1 MKYTVEPGRWIYR
14 NGEPF
19 VSIGCAHTSTATG
32 GAAINPTEADAL
44 TRRVAVWLNREEDDG
59 ESRDD
64 VFAAGFE
71 SKHTPGPWSVNGII
85 YNEDAS
91 APTGRRSTLT
101 GPTVTAD
108 VLLVSGVNG
117 QVAEIRRGSN
127 GVGPFGIADARL
139 IAAAP
144 DLLAAAKTAEGYLS
158 GDMVTRMQ
166 AMRALSEAIASAEG
180 DA

>member
-1 MKYTVEPGRWIYR
+1 M
-14 NGEPF
+14 
-19 VSIGCAHTSTATG
+19 
-32 GAAINPTEADAL
+32 
-44 TRRVAVWLNREEDDG
+44 
-59 ESRDD
+59 
-64 VFAAGFE
+64 

-85 YNEDAS
+85 YKEDAS

-144 DLLAAAKTAEGYLS
+144 DLLAACKAALSLVESLPYDPTDRQTLRINDQIEAAIAKAEG
-158 GDMVTRMQ
+158 R
-166 AMRALSEAIASAEG
+166 
-180 DA
+180 

>member
-1 MKYTVEPGRWIYR
+1 MT
-14 NGEPF
+14 
-19 VSIGCAHTSTATG
+19 
-32 GAAINPTEADAL
+32 
-44 TRRVAVWLNREEDDG
+44 
-59 ESRDD
+59 
-64 VFAAGFE
+64 
-71 SKHTPGPWSVNGII
+71 KHTPGPWSVNGII

-144 DLLAAAKTAEGYLS
+144 DMLAALKDTVRELAVAGRRPMSDSAKAAYRVG
-158 GDMVTRMQ
+158 M
-166 AMRALSEAIASAEG
+166 EAIARAEG

>member
-1 MKYTVEPGRWIYR
+1 M
-14 NGEPF
+14 
-19 VSIGCAHTSTATG
+19 
-32 GAAINPTEADAL
+32 
-44 TRRVAVWLNREEDDG
+44 
-59 ESRDD
+59 
-64 VFAAGFE
+64 

-85 YNEDAS
+85 YKEDAS
-91 APTGRRSTLT
+91 APAGRRSTLT

-144 DLLAAAKTAEGYLS
+144 ALLAALKAPVRELVIAGQRPMSDSAKAAYRAGVEAITRAEGY
-158 GDMVTRMQ
+158 
-166 AMRALSEAIASAEG
+166 A
-180 DA
+180 

>member
-1 MKYTVEPGRWIYR
+1 MT
-14 NGEPF
+14 
-19 VSIGCAHTSTATG
+19 
-32 GAAINPTEADAL
+32 
-44 TRRVAVWLNREEDDG
+44 
-59 ESRDD
+59 
-64 VFAAGFE
+64 
-71 SKHTPGPWSVNGII
+71 KHTPGPWSVNGII

-127 GVGPFGIADARL
+127 GVGPFGLADARL

-144 DLLAAAKTAEGYLS
+144 SLLSACKAALSLVESLPYDPTDRQTLRINDQIEAAIAKAEG
-158 GDMVTRMQ
+158 R
-166 AMRALSEAIASAEG
+166 
-180 DA
+180 